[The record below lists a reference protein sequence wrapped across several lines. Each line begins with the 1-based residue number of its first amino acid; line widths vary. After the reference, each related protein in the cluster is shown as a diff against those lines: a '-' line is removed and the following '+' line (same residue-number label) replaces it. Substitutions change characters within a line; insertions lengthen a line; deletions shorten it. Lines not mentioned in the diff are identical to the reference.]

1 MRQARINMSCGQ
13 TDIYPKA
20 LEEMGKQL
28 GTPIYYPPYW
38 EIEVAAVEM
47 IQRLLH
53 TKDDV
58 ILMDGCATY
67 GEEAAMVSTLEEGDT
82 VITAIS
88 GIFGQVLYDIAS
100 VIGAEPVP
108 VRVEDGDVVT
118 LEMIREALE
127 EHPEAKMV
135 AVVHVET
142 SMGTVNPVD
151 EIGDVVRK
159 FPGVLYMVD
168 AVSSFAC
175 MEVRVDDWGIDLCCT
190 SPQKSLN
197 APQGTAIVA
206 VSERAWRRM
215 EERRTPIRSLCM
227 DLTVWRAYHQGVRR
241 AYAVARGEGGVQD
254 VAVAAAR
261 KAAHGPSPS
270 YVLIKGLK
278 AALDEVFDE
287 GPERVF
293 WRHKVA
299 SKAVREAVRA
309 LGLGVKAKR
318 EEIAA
323 PSCTKVV
330 WPKGLDVGKLGKL
343 MQEKYGVAIG
353 GDRIGTM
360 GFVARPQY
368 VLPTIYALEQTLK
381 EMGVNVPAGAG
392 VAAATRVFAEEG
404 AL

>member
-1 MRQARINMSCGQ
+1 MRQVRINMSCGQ

-38 EIEVAAVEM
+38 ETEVAAVEM
-47 IQRLLH
+47 IKKLLH
-53 TKDDV
+53 TENEV

-67 GEEAAMVSTLEEGDT
+67 GEEAAMVSTLEEGDK
-82 VITAIS
+82 VITGIS

-100 VIGAEPVP
+100 AVGAEPIP

-118 LEMIREALE
+118 PEMIRRALE
-127 EHPEAKMV
+127 EHPDAKMV

-151 EIGDVVRK
+151 EIGDLVRE

-168 AVSSFAC
+168 AVSSLAC
-175 MEVRVDDWGIDLCCT
+175 MEVRVDDWGIDICCT

-197 APQGTAIVA
+197 APQGIAIV
-206 VSERAWRRM
+206 VVGERAWRRM
-215 EERRTPIRSLCM
+215 EERRTPIRSICM

-241 AYAVARGEGGVQD
+241 AYAAARGEGRVED
-254 VAVAAAR
+254 VAIAAAR
-261 KAAHGPSPS
+261 KTVHGPSPS
-270 YVLIKGLK
+270 YVLVKGLK
-278 AALDEVFDE
+278 AALDEVFEE

-293 WRHKVA
+293 WRHRVA
-299 SKAVREAVRA
+299 ARAVREAVRA

-323 PSCTKVV
+323 PACTKVV
-330 WPKGLDVGKLGKL
+330 WPEGLDVGKLGKL
-343 MQEKYGVAIG
+343 LQEKYGVAIG

-368 VLPTIYALEQTLK
+368 VLPTIYALEQALR
-381 EMGVNVPAGAG
+381 EMGVDVPVGAG
-392 VAAATRVFAEEG
+392 VEAATRVFAEEG